1 MKHRYTSFLVAVFVV
16 FGCFTDAFSVV
27 EWNVQK
33 SFKLEKPPLDVAVA
47 SSGKWIFV
55 LAEGGNLLIYSAD
68 GTLKE
73 RIVVE
78 SHVDGIAAGE
88 KEDILFLSSRKGLTV
103 QKIELDFVYD
113 INTAGAPFKGPKDAP
128 VVIAVFNDFQ

>member
-1 MKHRYTSFLVAVFVV
+1 MKHRYTWFLVAFFIV
-16 FGCFTDAFSVV
+16 FGCFTDAFPVV

-78 SHVDGIAAGE
+78 SHVDGVAAGA
-88 KEDILFLSSRKGLTV
+88 KEDILFLSSRKASTV

-113 INTAGAPFKGPKDAP
+113 INTVGAPFKGPKDAP